1 MKGKWI
7 FLSIGWAVQVIAYLW
22 MPANPWSLVSGLLG
36 IASVVLCAEGSL
48 LTFFFGVGQ
57 ILTYTYLCWL
67 ERFYAGIAI
76 NAFYFA
82 SQFYG
87 LWHWRRRIAQGGDTA
102 SLASAAVPTKTL
114 SWRMMAMIITLLGGA
129 SLLVGF
135 LLERLT
141 NDTQPYLDALTTVPA
156 IVAQIMMVRAI
167 REHWFLWFA
176 IDILYIVMWMRAG
189 DWCMTMQYSFWCMN
203 CIYGYIRW
211 THNVQ
216 KA

>member
-1 MKGKWI
+1 MKRKWL
-7 FLSIGWAVQVIAYLW
+7 FLLTGWIVQIIAFLW

-76 NAFYFA
+76 NAFYFV

-87 LWHWRRRIAQGGDTA
+87 LWHWRQRISQSSETQATI
-102 SLASAAVPTKTL
+102 STAVPTTTL
-114 SWRMMAMIITLLGGA
+114 SWRTMLFLVVILGIG
-129 SLLVGF
+129 SYVIGF
-135 LLERLT
+135 LLQRLT

-167 REHWFLWFA
+167 REHWFIWFA
-176 IDILYIVMWMRAG
+176 IDILYIVMWVRAG
-189 DWCMTMQYSFWCMN
+189 DLCMAMQYTFWCIN
-203 CIYGYIRW
+203 CVYGYVRW

-216 KA
+216 NE